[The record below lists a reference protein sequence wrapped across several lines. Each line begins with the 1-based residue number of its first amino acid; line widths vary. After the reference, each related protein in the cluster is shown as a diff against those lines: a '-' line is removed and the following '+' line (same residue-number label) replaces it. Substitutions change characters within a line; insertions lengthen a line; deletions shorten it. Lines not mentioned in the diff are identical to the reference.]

1 MFFIR
6 NNKRFELFE
15 LKVMAALLNAF
26 GLSLSSGG
34 KTSSFFGLPS
44 EPVSKSSIEEWVRRV
59 EVKLSFDP
67 KPHEYPVIAVDSWL
81 SVVKRGAWVSHS
93 TCGLGLTRRRG
104 GPSGSAP
111 RSQEPRRTRSGS
123 HAD

>member
-1 MFFIR
+1 LSFCDQPWRPPPTVIFRFFRNLNVFIR

-59 EVKLSFDP
+59 EAKLSFDP

-81 SVVKRGAWVSHS
+81 SVVKRGAWVSYS
-93 TCGLGLTRRRG
+93 TCGLG
-104 GPSGSAP
+104 
-111 RSQEPRRTRSGS
+111 
-123 HAD
+123 